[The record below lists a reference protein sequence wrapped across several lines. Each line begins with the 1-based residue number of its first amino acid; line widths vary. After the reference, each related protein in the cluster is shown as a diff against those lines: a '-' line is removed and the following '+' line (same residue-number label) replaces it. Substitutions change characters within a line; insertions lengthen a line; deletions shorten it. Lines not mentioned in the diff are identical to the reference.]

1 MSVGKDKVMPR
12 IKTTPYESIARI
24 ASEDLRQSAT
34 KFVEW
39 LEEIGTTPYNYSRH
53 AYNCKHKSK
62 SVYLFA
68 VLPSDPDTPAD
79 TLRITLEAP
88 LPQELDMYLK
98 TLPIE
103 KRKPYKDAIVTKC
116 GPCAHYPTTCRGLF
130 SYGVIDGVRY
140 DNMCH
145 FFRFTYTNPSPE
157 QFEIIKTIIK
167 MRIAFIESHGTA
179 ARPKFAE
186 SMTKFIQIDN
196 KRMLLIS
203 APQGMNEREMG
214 GNLFD
219 GIYKTNYCINKH
231 GDIIFQVNES
241 VTASAYS
248 FVTAN
253 DCTAVNNGRIPHKWT
268 LYGSNNVDGEWAS
281 LDSRTSD
288 RLAVHNYS
296 ELAFEIAVPAA
307 YQYYKLA
314 TEGEGIYQFSQIH
327 LYTE

>member
-1 MSVGKDKVMPR
+1 MPK

-24 ASEDLRQSAT
+24 ANEDLRQVAIQ
-34 KFVEW
+34 FVEW

-53 AYNCKHKSK
+53 AYNCKHKGK

-68 VLPSDPDTPAD
+68 VLPSDPNTPAD

-88 LPQELDMYLK
+88 LPQELDLYLK
-98 TLPIE
+98 TLSIE

-116 GPCAHYPTTCRGLF
+116 GPCAHYPKTCRGLF
-130 SYGVIDGVRY
+130 SYGVIDGVKY

-186 SMTKFIQIDN
+186 SMTKFTQIDN
-196 KRMLLIS
+196 KRILLIS

-214 GNLFD
+214 ENLFD
-219 GIYKTNYCINKH
+219 GTYKTNYCTGKP
-231 GDIIFQVNES
+231 GDIVFQVDER

-253 DCTAVNNGRIPHKWT
+253 DCTAVNNGRIPRKWT
-268 LYGSNNVDGEWAS
+268 LYGSNSTNGGWVA
-281 LDSRTSD
+281 LDTQASD
-288 RLAVHNYS
+288 RFIAYNYS
-296 ELAFEIAVPAA
+296 ELAFEIDKPSE
-307 YQYYKLA
+307 YQYYKL
-314 TEGEGIYQFSQIH
+314 TPEGEGIYQFSQIH
-327 LYTE
+327 LYTK